1 MSKSQD
7 MSENNA
13 LEETL
18 KILRADYASKLP
30 AVLQTIDE
38 VWQRL
43 QQSWSIPVLEDL
55 HGKVHRIAGAAGSF
69 GFPELGRAAKEL
81 EVFLQELHH
90 YTHSAS
96 TAEFKT
102 IYDALNNIRRL
113 AEIPTQS
120 TLNVAETPLIL
131 SSTPPAK
138 RPKGKL
144 IYLCDDDKELADFL
158 AVHLRHHGYEVI
170 IFNTVDELPYAAKQ
184 RPPDALLMDIMLT
197 DDDLAGPRIILN
209 IQKRRQYPLPVIFM
223 SARLDIK
230 ARLAA
235 VRANG
240 LAYFTKPVDISG
252 LLYRLDKVTRTIP
265 SGPYRVLIFD
275 DKTNLGEKLAE
286 KLRMGDFQTKTFNK
300 SMQFMNVLDK
310 FSPHLIMV
318 HTQLSAMTGA
328 ELVGMIQQQNNFED
342 IPVIFFA
349 SQFDQTTKTVDV
361 SGLGENF
368 IYADINPNNLFS
380 LANHRIKRFLLSR
393 QEREEFIPPDSRRTQ
408 DRFTNLYKQRYLLD
422 QVEIACKTLDSKY
435 APILLYI
442 RLIFDNKDIKT
453 NVLEAFTVE
462 AIHFLEKL
470 VYRLEAVSCLK
481 QNEFALL
488 ALERPPENIR
498 ALVEFIRSSLEFQ
511 CVDPEEGIDVCHC
524 YIGNAIC
531 APPQLPQDILQAAE
545 TDCYHKI
552 KPN

>member
-1 MSKSQD
+1 ML
-7 MSENNA
+7 EENA

-30 AVLQTIDE
+30 AALQAIDE
-38 VWQRL
+38 VWQNL
-43 QQSWSIPVLEDL
+43 QSHWQTPTLEEL
-55 HGKVHRIAGAAGSF
+55 HAKVHRIAGAAGSF

-90 YTHSAS
+90 YTHSA
-96 TAEFKT
+96 TEAEFKT
-102 IYDALNNIRRL
+102 IRAALISIHHL
-113 AEIPTQS
+113 AEIPTES
-120 TLNVAETPLIL
+120 KLNVSETPLVL
-131 SSTPPAK
+131 SNTPPAK

-144 IYLCDDDKELADFL
+144 IYLCDDDKELADYL
-158 AVHLRHHGYEVI
+158 AVHLRHHGYEVV
-170 IFNTVDELPYAAKQ
+170 IFNTVDNLPFASKQ

-209 IQKRRQYPLPVIFM
+209 IQKRRQTPLPVVFM

-240 LAYFTKPVDISG
+240 VAYFTKPVDISG
-252 LLYRLDKVTRTIP
+252 LLARLDKITRTIP

-275 DKTNLGEKLAE
+275 DKTPLGEKLAE
-286 KLRMGDFQTKTFNK
+286 KLRLGDFQTKTFNK

-318 HTQLSAMTGA
+318 HTHLSAMTGA

-342 IPVIFFA
+342 IPIIFFA
-349 SQFDQTTKTVDV
+349 SQFDQTAKTAES

-368 IYADINPNNLFS
+368 IYADIKTENLIS
-380 LANHRIKRFLLSR
+380 LANHCVKKFLMTR
-393 QEREEFIPPDSRRTQ
+393 QERAEFVPVDSPRSQ
-408 DRFTNLYKQRYLLD
+408 DRFTHLYKQRYLLD
-422 QVEIACKTLDSKY
+422 QVEIACKISDVIFP
-435 APILLYI
+435 PILLYI
-442 RLIFDNKDIKT
+442 KITFDKEIKS
-453 NVLEAFTVE
+453 NLFEAFTVE

-481 QNEFALL
+481 QGEFALL
-488 ALERPPENIR
+488 ALDRPAENIQ
-498 ALVEFIRSSLEFQ
+498 ALIEFIRSSLEFQ
-511 CVDPEEGIDVCHC
+511 CVDTEEGIDVCHC
-524 YIGNAIC
+524 YIGTAIC
-531 APPQLPQDILQAAE
+531 RPHQLPQDVLQVAE
-545 TDCYHKI
+545 TNCYSHLSTNKC
-552 KPN
+552 

>member
-1 MSKSQD
+1 
-7 MSENNA
+7 MSEDSV

-18 KILRADYASKLP
+18 KFLRADYASKLP
-30 AVLQTIDE
+30 AALQAIDE
-38 VWQRL
+38 VWQQL
-43 QQSWSIPVLEDL
+43 QMNWQIPILEEL
-55 HGKVHRIAGAAGSF
+55 HAKVHRIAGAAGSF

-90 YTHSAS
+90 YAHPATN
-96 TAEFKT
+96 AEFKT
-102 IYDALNNIRRL
+102 ICDALILIRNL
-113 AEIPTQS
+113 
-120 TLNVAETPLIL
+120 AETPTQATLSVSETPLVL

-144 IYLCDDDKELADFL
+144 VYLCDDDKELADYI

-170 IFNTVDELPYAAKQ
+170 IFNTVDELPFAAKQ

-209 IQKRRQYPLPVIFM
+209 IQKRRQNPLPVVFM

-252 LLYRLDKVTRTIP
+252 LLARLDKVTLAIP

-275 DKTNLGEKLAE
+275 DKTPLGEKLAE
-286 KLRMGDFQTKTFNK
+286 KLRSGDFQTKTFNK

-318 HTQLSAMTGA
+318 HLQLSAMTGA

-342 IPVIFFA
+342 IPIIFFA
-349 SQFDQTTKTVDV
+349 SQFDQATKTVE
-361 SGLGENF
+361 SNGLGESF
-368 IYADINPNNLFS
+368 IYADIKTENLLS
-380 LANHRIKRFLLSR
+380 LATHRVKKFLFAR
-393 QEREEFIPPDSRRTQ
+393 QEREELTPADSLRSQ

-422 QVEIACKTLDSKY
+422 QVEIACKTPD
-435 APILLYI
+435 AVFPPILLYI
-442 RLIFDNKDIKT
+442 KITFDKEIKP
-453 NVLEAFTVE
+453 NLFEAFTVE
-462 AIHFLEKL
+462 TIHFLEKL

-481 QNEFALL
+481 QGEFALL
-488 ALERPPENIR
+488 ALDRPPENIR
-498 ALVEFIRSSLEFQ
+498 ALIEFIHSSLVFQ
-511 CVDPEEGIDVCHC
+511 CVDNEEGIDVCHC
-524 YIGNAIC
+524 YIGTAIC
-531 APPQLPQDILQAAE
+531 SPNQLPQDILQTAE